1 MMNSLKTVAEAVI
14 SLLTMLLQ
22 FLIHQ
27 LENVPEDSDSPPEM
41 MQTMEG
47 MVQELQNQRAM
58 LQSLMS
64 QRAQNRAA
72 QGSTGNSTGAEG
84 SPKIPTAR
92 SPQRALTGT
101 PNTDSLP
108 VTSTRVAQSLQRHAA
123 PNAAETTT
131 AVTTRVSNWE
141 MLEEEEVIVD
151 LEGRQIELGAAVPRV
166 DLSAPL
172 MGATSNLGA
181 LIPRAS
187 TQMTV
192 GDWAQCRV
200 TWGKKHRGQTY
211 VQVLRTDPGYVQWA
225 LARFNSLTPDIQD
238 FVKYCQVQMDLDQ
251 NA

>member
-27 LENVPEDSDSPPEM
+27 LESMPEDPDSPPEM

-64 QRAQNRAA
+64 QRVQNRVT
-72 QGSTGNSTGAEG
+72 QGSTGNSTGAER
-84 SPKIPTAR
+84 SPTIPTSR
-92 SPQRALTGT
+92 SPPRALTGP
-101 PNTDSLP
+101 PNAESLP
-108 VTSTRVAQSLQRHAA
+108 VTSTRVAHSLQRQAA
-123 PNAAETTT
+123 PSVAEAAT

-141 MLEEEEVIVD
+141 MLEEEEVILD
-151 LEGRQIELGAAVPRV
+151 LEELGAAVPRV
-166 DLSAPL
+166 NLSASL
-172 MGATSNLGA
+172 MGTTSNLGA
-181 LIPRAS
+181 LVPRAS

-192 GDWAQCRV
+192 GDWSQCRI

-211 VQVLRTDPGYVQWA
+211 AQVLRTDPGYVQWA
-225 LARFNSLTPDIQD
+225 LARFNSLTPQIQD

>member
-27 LENVPEDSDSPPEM
+27 LENMPEDSDSPPEM

-64 QRAQNRAA
+64 QRAQNRIA

-92 SPQRALTGT
+92 SPPRALTGT
-101 PNTDSLP
+101 PKADSMP
-108 VTSTRVAQSLQRHAA
+108 VTSKRVAQSLQLQAA
-123 PNAAETTT
+123 PSVAEATT

-141 MLEEEEVIVD
+141 MLEEEEVILD
-151 LEGRQIELGAAVPRV
+151 LEGRQIELGAAVPRM
-166 DLSAPL
+166 DLSACL
-172 MGATSNLGA
+172 LGTTSNLGA
-181 LIPRAS
+181 LVPRAS
-187 TQMTV
+187 TQLTV
-192 GDWAQCRV
+192 SEWSQCRI

-225 LARFNSLTPDIQD
+225 LVRFNSLTPEIQD